1 MFDNYVY
8 LYIYIITVHYR
19 FDSFSY
25 CHYHLMYIYN
35 EIHIDRMDVS
45 AENHEHA
52 PMHLRGLTA
61 HQQERRTSQTGF
73 RGLVL

>member
-1 MFDNYVY
+1 MFDNY
-8 LYIYIITVHYR
+8 IYILSR
-19 FDSFSY
+19 FIIVLIVLVIICY
-25 CHYHLMYIYN
+25 YHYHLMYIYN

-61 HQQERRTSQTGF
+61 HQPERRTSQTGF

>member
-1 MFDNYVY
+1 
-8 LYIYIITVHYR
+8 
-19 FDSFSY
+19 
-25 CHYHLMYIYN
+25 MYIYN

-45 AENHEHA
+45 VENNEHA

-61 HQQERRTSQTGF
+61 HQPERRTSQTGF